1 MKLQVISD
9 NIDRLLRLKSLSA
22 HKVSV
27 EAGHPDAIRNIRR
40 KLSGGIK
47 GQGVSVQVL
56 HDLARV
62 LGVPPNELTEPAV
75 KVAIPPVP
83 GLRGQLLS
91 QLEFFDRERERVL
104 EQLDALE
111 QAEIAARKPQ
121 KRKVR

>member
-1 MKLQVISD
+1 MELKVISD
-9 NIDRLLRLKSLSA
+9 NIDRLLRLKRISA
-22 HKVSV
+22 DKASR

-40 KLSGGIK
+40 KLSGDIK

-56 HDLARV
+56 HNLARA
-62 LGVPPNELTEPAV
+62 LGVLPNELTEPAI

-91 QLEFFDRERERVL
+91 QLSYLDRERERVI
-104 EQLDALE
+104 EQLDALG
-111 QAEIAARKPQ
+111 QAEITAQKRQ